1 MSEYQYV
8 HFIALDKPLDEK
20 QLEYMETQ
28 SSRAEITKWDF
39 TNEYH
44 YGDFHGNA
52 KEMLQRGYDVH
63 LRYANFGIRKL
74 MFRLPGGLPWDKKT
88 LAAYLPEHGV
98 TWHSDKSGRG
108 GILEIQPEA
117 DAGTFSDGMFEPHDS
132 LEKIAPVRDLLI
144 AGDLR
149 ALYVIWLA
157 MSAVHGNDEATEP
170 PLPAGMDDLPDCLSA
185 LADFYD
191 LTSDLL
197 DAAAEGSPPIQK
209 SRDADSHRAGWLA
222 KRSKDE
228 LRELANR
235 FLTED
240 ATSVRAETFASI
252 RDEGG
257 TEAWPTVEPTRT
269 FQELRE
275 LGDKF
280 EERRS
285 QREAEAKEKS
295 RRARLKKMAAD
306 PQAVIDE
313 VETLVSQRSTTN
325 YIKAAKTLVE
335 LGEALGSTEGPPR
348 VQAVAEHLRKQHP
361 TLKTLISELRKH
373 GLLGKSK

>member
-1 MSEYQYV
+1 MSEHQYV

-44 YGDFHGNA
+44 YGDFRGNA
-52 KEMLQRGYDVH
+52 KEMLRRGYDVH
-63 LRYANFGIRKL
+63 LHFANFGIRKL

-88 LAAYLPEHGV
+88 LAAYLPEDGA

-117 DAGTFSDGMFEPHDS
+117 DSGTFSDDMSEPHDS
-132 LEKIAPVRDLLI
+132 LEEIAPVRDLLI

-149 ALYVIWLA
+149 VLYVIWLA
-157 MSAVHGNDEATEP
+157 MTAVHGDDEATEP
-170 PLPAGMDDLPDCLSA
+170 PLPAGLGDLPDCVTA

-191 LTSDLL
+191 LGCDLL
-197 DAAAEGSPPIQK
+197 QAAAEGSPPIPK
-209 SRDADSHRAGWLA
+209 SHDADSRTAGWLA

-228 LRELANR
+228 LRELVHR

-240 ATSVRAETFASI
+240 AAGVRAETLALI

-257 TEAWPTVEPTRT
+257 TETWPTVERSRT
-269 FQELRE
+269 FQELRV
-275 LGDKF
+275 LGD
-280 EERRS
+280 ELEDRRH
-285 QREAEAKEKS
+285 QREADAKEKA

-306 PQAVIDE
+306 PQVVIDE
-313 VETLVSQRSTTN
+313 VEKLVSQRSTTN

-335 LGEALGSTEGPPR
+335 LGEALGPTEGPPR
-348 VQAVAEHLRKQHP
+348 VQAVAESLRKKYP

-373 GLLGKSK
+373 GLLGKAK